1 MNEEQLQSE
10 IVESMKAAFPSL
22 PEHAVIE
29 IIRRVYNNQ
38 TDDDIFQ
45 YLFDEGYTESVNVEY
60 PAYKTLKQ
68 LNAED
73 TSKLVVTIKNIIRNA
88 NTHFQF
94 QNNIIEQLHNQQ
106 INEMNRL
113 RLNQNKMIK
122 AMYKQN
128 TNQIKENLKRIELL
142 ESKWFQTKS
151 VKTEIRLLKRQNKSL
166 KQSCELYKSLKQLND
181 TQIKE
186 STVKQIEQNN

>member
-73 TSKLVVTIKNIIRNA
+73 TSKLVVTIKNIIKNA

-94 QNNIIEQLHNQQ
+94 QNNVIEQLHNQQ

-128 TNQIKENLKRIELL
+128 ANQIKENLKRIELL

>member
-29 IIRRVYNNQ
+29 VIRRVYNNQ

-45 YLFDEGYTESVNVEY
+45 FLFDEGYTESVNVEY
-60 PAYKTLKQ
+60 PAYKNLKQ

-73 TSKLVVTIKNIIRNA
+73 TSKLVITIKNIIRNA

-94 QNNIIEQLHNQQ
+94 QNKVIEQLHNQQ

-128 TNQIKENLKRIELL
+128 ANQIKENLKRIELL

-181 TQIKE
+181 TQIKG

>member
-73 TSKLVVTIKNIIRNA
+73 TSKLVITIKNIIRNA

-94 QNNIIEQLHNQQ
+94 QNKVIEQLHNHQ
-106 INEMNRL
+106 ISEMNRL

-128 TNQIKENLKRIELL
+128 ANQIKENLKRIELL

>member
-1 MNEEQLQSE
+1 M
-10 IVESMKAAFPSL
+10 
-22 PEHAVIE
+22 
-29 IIRRVYNNQ
+29 
-38 TDDDIFQ
+38 
-45 YLFDEGYTESVNVEY
+45 
-60 PAYKTLKQ
+60 
-68 LNAED
+68 
-73 TSKLVVTIKNIIRNA
+73 
-88 NTHFQF
+88 
-94 QNNIIEQLHNQQ
+94 HNQQ

-128 TNQIKENLKRIELL
+128 ANQIKENLKRIELL

-186 STVKQIEQNN
+186 STVKQIEQNK

>member
-68 LNAED
+68 LNPED
-73 TSKLVVTIKNIIRNA
+73 TSKLVITIKNIIRNA
-88 NTHFQF
+88 NKHFQF
-94 QNNIIEQLHNQQ
+94 QNNVIEQLHNQQ

-128 TNQIKENLKRIELL
+128 ANQIKENLKRIELL

>member
-29 IIRRVYNNQ
+29 VIRRIYNNQ

-68 LNAED
+68 LNPED
-73 TSKLVVTIKNIIRNA
+73 TSKLVITIKNVIKNA
-88 NTHFQF
+88 NAHFQF
-94 QNNIIEQLHNQQ
+94 QNNVIEQLHNQQ
-106 INEMNRL
+106 INEMNQL
-113 RLNQNKMIK
+113 RLNQNKILAM
-122 AMYKQN
+122 MYKQN
-128 TNQIKENLKRIELL
+128 NNQIKENRKRINLL

-151 VKTEIRLLKRQNKSL
+151 VKTEIRLLKHQNKSL
-166 KQSCELYKSLKQLND
+166 KQSCEFYKSLKQLND

>member
-29 IIRRVYNNQ
+29 VIKRIYNNQ

-68 LNAED
+68 LNPED
-73 TSKLVVTIKNIIRNA
+73 TSKLVITIKNIIRNA
-88 NTHFQF
+88 SAHFQF
-94 QNNIIEQLHNQQ
+94 QNNVIEQLHNQQ

-128 TNQIKENLKRIELL
+128 ANQIKENLKRIELL

>member
-68 LNAED
+68 LNPED
-73 TSKLVVTIKNIIRNA
+73 TSKLVITIKNIIRNA

-94 QNNIIEQLHNQQ
+94 QNNVIEQLHNQQ

-128 TNQIKENLKRIELL
+128 ANQIKENLKRIELL
-142 ESKWFQTKS
+142 ESKWLQTKS

>member
-1 MNEEQLQSE
+1 MNEEHLQSE
-10 IVESMKAAFPSL
+10 IVESMKAAFPSS
-22 PEHAVIE
+22 PDHAVIE

-68 LNAED
+68 LNPED
-73 TSKLVVTIKNIIRNA
+73 TSKLVITIKNIIRNA

-94 QNNIIEQLHNQQ
+94 QNNVIEQLHNQQ

-128 TNQIKENLKRIELL
+128 ANQIKENLKRIELL

>member
-68 LNAED
+68 LNPED
-73 TSKLVVTIKNIIRNA
+73 TSKLVITIKNIIRNA

-94 QNNIIEQLHNQQ
+94 QNNVIERLHNQQ

-128 TNQIKENLKRIELL
+128 ANQIKENLKRIELL

-181 TQIKE
+181 KQIKE

>member
-60 PAYKTLKQ
+60 PAYKNLKQ

-73 TSKLVVTIKNIIRNA
+73 TSKLVITIKNIIRNA

-94 QNNIIEQLHNQQ
+94 QNKVIEQLHHQQ

-113 RLNQNKMIK
+113 RLNQNKMIN
-122 AMYKQN
+122 A
-128 TNQIKENLKRIELL
+128 NQIKENLKRIELL

-166 KQSCELYKSLKQLND
+166 KQSCDLYKSLKQLND

>member
-10 IVESMKAAFPSL
+10 IVEAMKAAFPSL

-68 LNAED
+68 LNPED
-73 TSKLVVTIKNIIRNA
+73 TSKLVITIKNIIRNA

-94 QNNIIEQLHNQQ
+94 QNNVIEQLHNQQ

-122 AMYKQN
+122 AIYKQN
-128 TNQIKENLKRIELL
+128 ANQIKENLKRIELL

>member
-68 LNAED
+68 LNPED
-73 TSKLVVTIKNIIRNA
+73 TSKLVITIKNIIKNA
-88 NTHFQF
+88 NAHFQF
-94 QNNIIEQLHNQQ
+94 QNNVIEQLHKQQ

-128 TNQIKENLKRIELL
+128 ANQIKENLKRIELL
-142 ESKWFQTKS
+142 ESRWFQTKS

>member
-68 LNAED
+68 LNPED
-73 TSKLVVTIKNIIRNA
+73 TSKLVITIKNIIRNA

-94 QNNIIEQLHNQQ
+94 QNNVIEQLHNQQ

-128 TNQIKENLKRIELL
+128 ANQIKENLKRIELL

>member
-68 LNAED
+68 LNPED
-73 TSKLVVTIKNIIRNA
+73 TSKLVITIKNIIRNA
-88 NTHFQF
+88 SAHFQF
-94 QNNIIEQLHNQQ
+94 QNNVIEQLHNQQ

-128 TNQIKENLKRIELL
+128 ANQIKENLKRIELL

>member
-29 IIRRVYNNQ
+29 VIRRVYNNQ

-73 TSKLVVTIKNIIRNA
+73 TSKLVITIKNIIRNA

-94 QNNIIEQLHNQQ
+94 QNKVIEQLHNQQ

-128 TNQIKENLKRIELL
+128 ANQIKENLKRIELL

>member
-60 PAYKTLKQ
+60 QAYKNLKQ
-68 LNAED
+68 LNPED
-73 TSKLVVTIKNIIRNA
+73 TSKLVLTIKNIIRNA

-94 QNNIIEQLHNQQ
+94 QNNVIEQLHNQQ

-128 TNQIKENLKRIELL
+128 ANQIKENLKRIELL

>member
-68 LNAED
+68 LNPED
-73 TSKLVVTIKNIIRNA
+73 TSKLVLTIKNVIKNA

-94 QNNIIEQLHNQQ
+94 QNNVIEQLHNQQ

-128 TNQIKENLKRIELL
+128 ANQIKENLKRIELL

>member
-68 LNAED
+68 LNPED
-73 TSKLVVTIKNIIRNA
+73 TSKLVITIKNIVKNA

-94 QNNIIEQLHNQQ
+94 QNNVIEQLHNQQ

-128 TNQIKENLKRIELL
+128 ANQIKENLKRIELL

-186 STVKQIEQNN
+186 SSVKQIEQNN

>member
-38 TDDDIFQ
+38 TEDDIFQ

-68 LNAED
+68 LNPED
-73 TSKLVVTIKNIIRNA
+73 TSKLVITIKNIIKNA

-94 QNNIIEQLHNQQ
+94 QNNVIEQLHNQQ

-128 TNQIKENLKRIELL
+128 ANQIKENLKRIELL